1 MFCVSCCLLHHLFFA
16 WVGAA
21 VLRLKGSAAV
31 VCDALSGVLPGAH
44 RCFGCGFLVPHRSA
58 KSGCF
63 GEYLNVFAE
72 FLFRNVGINR
82 VLHKMS
88 AMDF

>member
-1 MFCVSCCLLHHLFFA
+1 MCHLDFA
-16 WVGAA
+16 YVGAA

-31 VCDALSGVLPGAH
+31 VCDALSGVLPEAH
-44 RCFGCGFLVPHRSA
+44 QCFGCGFLVPHLSA

-63 GEYLNVFAE
+63 GEYLNVFAG
-72 FLFRNVGINR
+72 FLFENIVICR
-82 VLHKMS
+82 VLWKIS

>member
-21 VLRLKGSAAV
+21 VLRFGLSAAV

-44 RCFGCGFLVPHRSA
+44 QCFGCRFLMPHLSA
-58 KSGCF
+58 KRGCF
-63 GEYLNVFAE
+63 GEYLNVFAV
-72 FLFRNVGINR
+72 FLFENIGINH
-82 VLHKMS
+82 VL
-88 AMDF
+88 

>member
-1 MFCVSCCLLHHLFFA
+1 MLCHLDFA

-21 VLRLKGSAAV
+21 DFRLMGSAAGFV
-31 VCDALSGVLPGAH
+31 MRFCGVLPGAH
-44 RCFGCGFLVPHRSA
+44 QCFGCSFLMPHLSA

-63 GEYLNVFAE
+63 GEYLNVFVV
-72 FLFRNVGINR
+72 FLFENIVISR
-82 VLHKMS
+82 VLWKIS

>member
-63 GEYLNVFAE
+63 GEYLNVFEGFLCCFVWFYEGFWNLLRIE
-72 FLFRNVGINR
+72 F
-82 VLHKMS
+82 
-88 AMDF
+88 

>member
-1 MFCVSCCLLHHLFFA
+1 MFCVSCCLLHHLHFA

-44 RCFGCGFLVPHRSA
+44 RCFGCGFLLPHLSA

-63 GEYLNVFAE
+63 DEYFNVFAV
-72 FLFRNVGINR
+72 FSFG
-82 VLHKMS
+82 
-88 AMDF
+88 F